1 MDIIGHY
8 QERATLK
15 ASGEKGSMPQ
25 SMLFMGPESVGK
37 KLVALELAFNLVG
50 LPDFIPTE
58 NQPTPLDVRVLTPL
72 SVVRRGVT
80 RKKSIGAEE
89 TREGLQFLRLS
100 PQQGEYKVLI
110 IDDAHLLT
118 TASQNVLLKFAEEPE
133 KGAVIIFITYER
145 QKLLATLLSRLTET
159 RFSFVSEEILRK
171 DGISQKLEVD
181 ESLPEFF
188 FRLGRPGILFQAK
201 ENPKQFQKKKDFLTK
216 LFRLSTLSLKERLTL
231 ADELAKDV
239 PVLIQ
244 LFEWFLPG
252 IYARAKDITDPEQV
266 KKHLLLLENL
276 QETLTELRRPEVQA
290 RLTLER
296 LFLSLS

>member
-1 MDIIGHY
+1 
-8 QERATLK
+8 
-15 ASGEKGSMPQ
+15 
-25 SMLFMGPESVGK
+25 
-37 KLVALELAFNLVG
+37 
-50 LPDFIPTE
+50 
-58 NQPTPLDVRVLTPL
+58 
-72 SVVRRGVT
+72 
-80 RKKSIGAEE
+80 
-89 TREGLQFLRLS
+89 LRLS